1 MHPTLIDH
9 ISAKIKD
16 IILVLS
22 QDGAC
27 TKALQLNNDF
37 WPKCNTKATSEI
49 VRKFM
54 FLGIFIF
61 GGGINSTRITMK
73 LGQSAYRLPI
83 RTLTYFFSQEA
94 SFLNHILHHL

>member
-1 MHPTLIDH
+1 MAHKLIELL
-9 ISAKIKD
+9 I
-16 IILVLS
+16 
-22 QDGAC
+22 
-27 TKALQLNNDF
+27 
-37 WPKCNTKATSEI
+37 KATSEI

-94 SFLNHILHHL
+94 SFFNHILHHL